1 MPSKFTLKV
10 VDFLIFL
17 FFAAVLAPI
26 FLRLGHDK
34 YSPSAFLG
42 HFADMLAVL
51 AAVYAG
57 RTVFF
62 KTSNGLMD
70 GPQGQNSS
78 QNNTAKLASGEE
90 MRAQDNAKRKVLSQ
104 DVGETPKQVYGFMV
118 YLLVGYAAIRCM
130 QFWLIGSG
138 KSAEN
143 LALGSLLLFLM
154 TMFVAPF
161 SWIAFYKAIN
171 EGTNVFFRILFG
183 LFLPV
188 SALIIGMWWISKNVH

>member
-1 MPSKFTLKV
+1 MLSKFTLRA
-10 VDFLIFL
+10 VDSLIFI

-62 KTSNGLMD
+62 KTSD
-70 GPQGQNSS
+70 GSTDGTQSQKYS
-78 QNNTAKLASGEE
+78 QNNTVEVASEE
-90 MRAQDNAKRKVLSQ
+90 KAGGQGNDKSDVLSQ
-104 DVGETPKQVYGFMV
+104 DGGETPKRVYGFMV
-118 YLLVGYAAIRCM
+118 YLLIGYATIRCV
-130 QFWLIGSG
+130 QFWLIGSN

-143 LALGSLLLFLM
+143 LALGYLLLFLM
-154 TMFVAPF
+154 AMFVAPF

-171 EGTNVFFRILFG
+171 EGTNVFFRILLG
-183 LFLPV
+183 LIFPV
-188 SALIIGMWWISKNVH
+188 SALVIGMWWISKNVY

>member
-10 VDFLIFL
+10 VDILIFI
-17 FFAAVLAPI
+17 FFAAVLSPI

-62 KTSNGLMD
+62 KTSGGLTD
-70 GPQGQNSS
+70 SPQSQNSS
-78 QNNTAKLASGEE
+78 QNYTVKMGSEKEAGG
-90 MRAQDNAKRKVLSQ
+90 QGNAKSKVLSQ
-104 DVGETPKQVYGFMV
+104 DGGETPKHVYGFMV
-118 YLLVGYAAIRCM
+118 YLLFGYAAIRCV
-130 QFWLIGSG
+130 QFWLIGSD
-138 KSAEN
+138 KPTEN

-154 TMFVAPF
+154 ALFVAPF

-171 EGTNVFFRILFG
+171 EGTNVFLRILLG

-188 SALIIGMWWISKNVH
+188 SALIIGMWWISKNVY